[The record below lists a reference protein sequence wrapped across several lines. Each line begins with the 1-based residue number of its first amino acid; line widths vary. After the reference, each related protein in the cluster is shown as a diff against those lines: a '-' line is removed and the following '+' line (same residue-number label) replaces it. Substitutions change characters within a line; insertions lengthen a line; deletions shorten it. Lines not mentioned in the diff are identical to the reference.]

1 MLQTFLS
8 VKKSES
14 SPMANPVF
22 PVVES
27 VVAGC
32 PQLSQSV
39 HLTLDDFR
47 RPGAW
52 ISPANELVDFPRRA
66 RWARALFC
74 ALASRGIARLDR
86 AYAEHRQIRL
96 VLDNH
101 SAHISKETHGH
112 LHSMPQRLVF
122 VFSPTRGSWLN
133 LIESQFSPGRVS
145 LEVQDG

>member
-1 MLQTFLS
+1 VLGFLR
-8 VKKSES
+8 
-14 SPMANPVF
+14 PTN
-22 PVVES
+22 
-27 VVAGC
+27 
-32 PQLSQSV
+32 LSIF
-39 HLTLDDFR
+39 HGELDGKGTVR
-47 RPGAW
+47 
-52 ISPANELVDFPRRA
+52 
-66 RWARALFC
+66 

-122 VFSPTRGSWLN
+122 VFTPTRGSWLN